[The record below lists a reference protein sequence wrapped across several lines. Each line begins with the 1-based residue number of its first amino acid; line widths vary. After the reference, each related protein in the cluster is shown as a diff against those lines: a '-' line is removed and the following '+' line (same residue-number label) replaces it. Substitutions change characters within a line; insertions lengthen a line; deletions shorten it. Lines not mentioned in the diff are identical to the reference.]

1 MMAKLSELQLWFL
14 MNLVLLMYHQ
24 NVVSQPVSTSERVNA
39 FYYLEHFGYVYND
52 ELTPRSALMG
62 DEKMAES
69 IKRFQVCTY
78 LLLDLLFIELK
89 ILATF
94 LQTFA
99 GLEPTGELDDRT
111 IELIHTPRCGV
122 TDVLDVKNTVK
133 KRKKRYA
140 RQGSRWSKSKLTWR
154 ITTYP
159 GSDDLKKSDIDRE
172 MKLGFEM
179 WSNHTLLEFEQRKEG
194 NADIYIQFRK
204 SKHGDGDPF
213 DGKGG
218 TLAHAFFPKFGGQVH
233 FDDDETFTINSIAG
247 TNLLQTAAHEFG
259 HSLGLSHSDVK
270 ESLMAPFY
278 KPYNPNLVLHADD
291 IEGIQALYGVLEQEI
306 VNEESSSSSPV
317 NPDELDNAALC
328 DGGSIDDIFGTDDG
342 SFYVFKGS
350 QYWKLSDTS
359 VEPGYPRKIADD
371 WLGLPNEIGM

>member
-1 MMAKLSELQLWFL
+1 MKGVTIFW
-14 MNLVLLMYHQ
+14 Q
-24 NVVSQPVSTSERVNA
+24 N
-39 FYYLEHFGYVYND
+39 
-52 ELTPRSALMG
+52 
-62 DEKMAES
+62 
-69 IKRFQVCTY
+69 
-78 LLLDLLFIELK
+78 
-89 ILATF
+89 
-94 LQTFA
+94 FA

-122 TDVLDVKNTVK
+122 TDILDVKNDVK
-133 KRKKRYA
+133 KRRKKRYA

-159 GSDDLKKSDIDRE
+159 GSDDLKKSDVDRE
-172 MKLGFEM
+172 MKLGFAM
-179 WSNHTLLEFEQRKEG
+179 WANHTLLEFEQRKEG

-204 SKHGDGDPF
+204 AKHGDGDPF

-218 TLAHAFFPKFGGQVH
+218 TLAHAFFPEFGGQVH
-233 FDDDETFTINSIAG
+233 FDDDETFTIDSITG

-291 IEGIQALYGVLEQEI
+291 IEGIQALYGVLEQEK
-306 VNEESSSSSPV
+306 VDEEPSSSSPFPV
-317 NPDELDNAALC
+317 DSDDDELDNAALC
-328 DGGSIDDIFGTDDG
+328 DGGSVDDIFGTDDG

-350 QYWKLSDTS
+350 QYWKMSETA
-359 VEPGYPRKIADD
+359 VEPGFPRKISED
-371 WLGLPNEIGM
+371 WLGLPSDIGTQN